1 MNNRFEDPDAD
12 ATMFQV
18 SQSSHLGNVG
28 TPRQIVDDSIMANEE
43 NSYQEND
50 LEFALF
56 QGNLS
61 TQLGNAGKSRNIS
74 DDMNLENELAVIDV
88 NTNNVK
94 NVICI
99 IRSLYVLIITKYKNM
114 IRKVTFNKFL
124 IEKTRFDNVSTTTSL
139 QV

>member
-1 MNNRFEDPDAD
+1 MA
-12 ATMFQV
+12 V
-18 SQSSHLGNVG
+18 
-28 TPRQIVDDSIMANEE
+28 IKDDSGSKRDVVLSVVDYKGITFVWIM
-43 NSYQEND
+43 
-50 LEFALF
+50 
-56 QGNLS
+56 
-61 TQLGNAGKSRNIS
+61 
-74 DDMNLENELAVIDV
+74 DV

-99 IRSLYVLIITKYKNM
+99 IRSLYVLIITKYKNT